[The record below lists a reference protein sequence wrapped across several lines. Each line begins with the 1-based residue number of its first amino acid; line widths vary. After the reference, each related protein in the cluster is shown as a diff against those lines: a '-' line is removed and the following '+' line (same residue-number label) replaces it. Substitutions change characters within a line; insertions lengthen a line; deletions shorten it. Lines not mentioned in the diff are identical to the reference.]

1 MRMIRN
7 SSRSSGRR
15 SGFTLVEL
23 LVVIGIIA
31 LLISILLP
39 ALQKAKAAAQAVKCQ
54 SNLRTLMLA
63 FTMFAQDHKQ
73 HLPGVT
79 ASYFD
84 PDPVR
89 NPPPPNPDRA
99 DWLFGE
105 FTLTAG
111 FNACPQAG
119 TIWPYVKNAEVYIC
133 PAVQANGV
141 VIDLASPGSIAFTG
155 NGKFDYTFFACFAG
169 AKLSTIP
176 AESTLTD
183 LSGKTT
189 RMPTPILCQEDAY
202 QFDGSG
208 SHANIEGDH
217 GNVDQITHVHN
228 KGGYYATVD
237 CSVQFVIEPDQ
248 IDVYANG
255 CWQWTART
263 GLGNQQV
270 LGQAGSYWNWW
281 GQN

>member
-1 MRMIRN
+1 MIRN

-39 ALQKAKAAAQAVKCQ
+39 ALQKARAAAQAVKCQ

-73 HLPGVT
+73 HLPGT
-79 ASYFD
+79 TRSWD
-84 PDPVR
+84 DDTT
-89 NPPPPNPDRA
+89 NPAPKNHDYE
-99 DWLFGE
+99 DWLFG
-105 FTLTAG
+105 TDHQAIG
-111 FNACPQAG
+111 FASCPQSG
-119 TIWPYVKNAEVYIC
+119 SIWPYVKNAEVYIC

-141 VIDLASPGSIAFTG
+141 VVDLASPGSIAFTG

-189 RMPTPILCQEDAY
+189 QMPTPILCQEDAY

-255 CWQWTART
+255 CWQWITRT
-263 GLGNQQV
+263 PHGNMQV
-270 LGQAGSYWNWW
+270 LGAADSTWNWW
-281 GQN
+281 GAN